1 MYNIAFFLVVI
12 PVKKVTKT
20 NEKHKKTT
28 SDYHQPF
35 SVMYNYARIMNN
47 YTFYKSFVIYGNVS
61 NIADSLLL

>member
-1 MYNIAFFLVVI
+1 MYMIAPAVVVL
-12 PVKKVTKT
+12 PAKKVTKT

-47 YTFYKSFVIYGNVS
+47 YTF
-61 NIADSLLL
+61 